1 MPIRR
6 MPAVPLALRKRDNS
20 CMDLTLSERVKEG
33 IVILDAKGQIIA
45 GDGAN
50 ALRERL
56 KGLAESGSPNAI
68 LNLAQ
73 VDYIDSSGLGAL
85 VMSYSALR
93 KKDGKLKLLNLTR
106 RNVELLVLTKLE
118 TVFEVFDDEQ
128 NAVNSFFPNREIKR
142 FDILSFLQQRQ
153 KSAAEDD

>member
-1 MPIRR
+1 
-6 MPAVPLALRKRDNS
+6 
-20 CMDLTLSERVKEG
+20 MDLSLTERTKEG
-33 IVILDAKGQIIA
+33 IVIFDARGQIVA
-45 GDGAN
+45 GDGADR
-50 ALRERL
+50 LRDKVRS
-56 KGLAESGSPNAI
+56 LADTGTVNAI

-93 KKDGKLKLLNLTR
+93 KKEGTLKLLNLTR

-128 NAVNSFFPNREIKR
+128 SAVNSFFPNREIRK
-142 FDILSFLQQRQ
+142 FDILTFLQQRK
-153 KSAAEDD
+153 KSAAE

>member
-1 MPIRR
+1 MPI
-6 MPAVPLALRKRDNS
+6 PFAWPKRDNNQ
-20 CMDLTLSERVKEG
+20 MDLSLTERTKEG
-33 IVILDAKGQIIA
+33 ILILDAKGQIVA
-45 GDGAN
+45 GEGADK
-50 ALRERL
+50 LRERL
-56 KGLAESGSPNAI
+56 KSAAESGSVNAI

-93 KKDGKLKLLNLTR
+93 KRDGTLKLLNLTR

-128 NAVNSFFPNREIKR
+128 SAVNSFFPNREIKR
-142 FDILSFLQQRQ
+142 FDILSFLQQR
-153 KSAAEDD
+153 KKGVAGE